1 MKLIIKWLICFAALL
16 VAYYGFSGLVA
27 VQGGIPAIA
36 AAAAVLWLLNF
47 LLLPILQLLALP
59 FSLVTFGIA
68 SFFVGA
74 AMVALTDAILPAVD
88 LNSFWLCL
96 LVSAIVSAGNMVLL
110 KSRKRNC

>member
-47 LLLPILQLLALP
+47 LLLPILQLPALP
-59 FSLVTFGIA
+59 FSSIT

-74 AMVALTDAILPAVD
+74 DMVALTDAILPAVD
-88 LNSFWLCL
+88 LSSFWLCL